1 MFEDTNNIVGL
12 VSNSLI
18 GATGSGDWIILG
30 ILFLAIIGFAL
41 LMGRARAGLVIM
53 VGVASIFVF
62 SIIEPAFAFMFW
74 VALIISLL
82 VLVMGLRRW
91 LTSQ

>member
-1 MFEDTNNIVGL
+1 MFEDTNNIVNLFG
-12 VSNSLI
+12 NSLI
-18 GATGSGDWIILG
+18 GATGGDWILLG
-30 ILFLAIIGFAL
+30 ILFIIIIGFAL